1 MNVMVNNNRIKGAM
15 VEHGYTQESLAKAVG
30 VHPQTIVNRFR
41 KNNWRAEE
49 LVKVSETLKL
59 DYSELM
65 GVK

>member
-1 MNVMVNNNRIKGAM
+1 MANNNRIKGAM

-49 LVKVSETLKL
+49 LVKVSEALELDLKEIL
-59 DYSELM
+59 

>member
-1 MNVMVNNNRIKGAM
+1 MANNNRIKGAM

-49 LVKVSETLKL
+49 LVKVSETLEL
-59 DYSELM
+59 DLKEIM